1 MKLIL
6 SLITIITMGFFSTLA
21 EAKGSRGS
29 SHSVRGYVKKN
40 GTYVQPYRATNPNGT
55 KRDNWSTSGN
65 VNPYTGKPGT
75 KPAY

>member
-1 MKLIL
+1 MRLFRCVLTIL
-6 SLITIITMGFFSTLA
+6 AIASLTTIA